1 MMKTA
6 VILSAR
12 KDKGT
17 EIPYPLKPYCE
28 NICLMD
34 RIIEALTALDYSNIY
49 LVVGDKAELYHKYAS
64 ERVHLVLNADYKFT
78 SSMGSWDVAAPF
90 IDDDFLLVEGDTFY
104 EYKVLKVLTETAN
117 DNCFAITEESGSGD
131 EAFVETRKGYV
142 AKISKDRH
150 QICNFEGEML
160 GIVKISKSTFDRMMQ
175 KWNHSNNPYL
185 NYEYLLLDSTDVLD
199 RPYIRFTNLIWGD
212 VDCEDDFNKLCNY
225 IYPKLRRKEDPFDYD
240 NLISYLN
247 AIFPNEH
254 IEKEVSIMQIG
265 GMSNKNFKVTK
276 GKLEYVLRVPG
287 NGSEGMVVRS
297 NEEQNSMQACKMGI
311 NPPIRYFNAKTG
323 IKLADFVKNAET
335 LNGATIQRPSSMKK
349 IVKIFQTLHHSHVR
363 FGNEFNVFNEI
374 RNYERLLEECNGTM
388 YEGYEDHREKV
399 LRLEDYLNKL
409 GVSIK
414 PCHNDL
420 VAENFLKAED
430 GTIYLIDWEYS
441 GMNDPMWD
449 IAALFLENNFSEENQ
464 DYFLSHYFNGN
475 EPENA
480 RKKIF
485 VYQILMD
492 WLWSLWTVIKEAQGD
507 DFGTYGVDRYTR
519 AIENLK
525 KIEL

>member
-17 EIPYPLKPYCE
+17 DIPYPLKPYCE

-78 SSMGSWDVAAPF
+78 SSMGSLAVAAPF

-104 EYKVLKVLTETAN
+104 EYKVLKALTETAN
-117 DNCFAITEESGSGD
+117 DNCFAITEKSGSGD

-160 GIVKISKSTFDRMMQ
+160 GIVKISKPTFDRMMQ

-225 IYPKLRRKEDPFDYD
+225 IYPKLRRKEAPFDYD

-388 YEGYEDHREKV
+388 YEGYENQREKV

-464 DYFLSHYFNGN
+464 DYFLSHYFNGK

-492 WLWSLWTVIKEAQGD
+492 WLWALWTVIKEAQGD

-519 AIENLK
+519 AIDNLK
-525 KIEL
+525 K

>member
-12 KDKGT
+12 KDKGKD
-17 EIPYPLKPYCE
+17 IPYPLKPYCE

-78 SSMGSWDVAAPF
+78 SSMGSLAVAAPF

-104 EYKVLKVLTETAN
+104 EYKVLKALTETAN

-160 GIVKISKSTFDRMMQ
+160 GIVKISKPTFDRMMQ

-297 NEEQNSMQACKMGI
+297 NEEQNSRQACKMGI

-464 DYFLSHYFNGN
+464 DYFLSHYFNGK

>member
-78 SSMGSWDVAAPF
+78 SSMGSLAVAAPF

-160 GIVKISKSTFDRMMQ
+160 GVVKISKPTFDRMMQ

-420 VAENFLKAED
+420 VAENFLKAKD

-464 DYFLSHYFNGN
+464 DYFLSHYFNGK

-492 WLWSLWTVIKEAQGD
+492 WLWALWTVIKEAQGD

-519 AIENLK
+519 AIEDLK

>member
-17 EIPYPLKPYCE
+17 DIPYPLKPYCE

-78 SSMGSWDVAAPF
+78 SSMGSLAVAAPF

-104 EYKVLKVLTETAN
+104 EYKVLKALTETAN

-160 GIVKISKSTFDRMMQ
+160 GIVKISKPTFDRMMQ

-265 GMSNKNFKVTK
+265 RMLNKNFKETK
-276 GKLEYVLRVPG
+276 GKLEYVLRVRG

-297 NEEQNSMQACKMGI
+297 NEEHNSMQACKMGI

>member
-78 SSMGSWDVAAPF
+78 SSMGSLAVAAPF

-104 EYKVLKVLTETAN
+104 EYKVLKALTETAN

-160 GIVKISKSTFDRMMQ
+160 GIVKISKPTFDRMMQ

-297 NEEQNSMQACKMGI
+297 NEEHNSMQACKMGI
-311 NPPIRYFNAKTG
+311 NPTIRYFNAKTG

-420 VAENFLKAED
+420 VAENFLKAEN

>member
-1 MMKTA
+1 
-6 VILSAR
+6 
-12 KDKGT
+12 
-17 EIPYPLKPYCE
+17 
-28 NICLMD
+28 
-34 RIIEALTALDYSNIY
+34 
-49 LVVGDKAELYHKYAS
+49 
-64 ERVHLVLNADYKFT
+64 
-78 SSMGSWDVAAPF
+78 
-90 IDDDFLLVEGDTFY
+90 
-104 EYKVLKVLTETAN
+104 
-117 DNCFAITEESGSGD
+117 
-131 EAFVETRKGYV
+131 
-142 AKISKDRH
+142 
-150 QICNFEGEML
+150 
-160 GIVKISKSTFDRMMQ
+160 
-175 KWNHSNNPYL
+175 
-185 NYEYLLLDSTDVLD
+185 
-199 RPYIRFTNLIWGD
+199 
-212 VDCEDDFNKLCNY
+212 
-225 IYPKLRRKEDPFDYD
+225 
-240 NLISYLN
+240 
-247 AIFPNEH
+247 
-254 IEKEVSIMQIG
+254 
-265 GMSNKNFKVTK
+265 
-276 GKLEYVLRVPG
+276 
-287 NGSEGMVVRS
+287 
-297 NEEQNSMQACKMGI
+297 
-311 NPPIRYFNAKTG
+311 
-323 IKLADFVKNAET
+323 
-335 LNGATIQRPSSMKK
+335 
-349 IVKIFQTLHHSHVR
+349 
-363 FGNEFNVFNEI
+363 
-374 RNYERLLEECNGTM
+374 M

>member
-34 RIIEALTALDYSNIY
+34 RIIEALTALDYYNIY

-78 SSMGSWDVAAPF
+78 SSMGSLAVAAPF

-160 GIVKISKSTFDRMMQ
+160 GVVKISKPTFDRMMQ

-492 WLWSLWTVIKEAQGD
+492 WLWALWTVIKEAQGD

-519 AIENLK
+519 AIDNLK

>member
-78 SSMGSWDVAAPF
+78 SSMGSLAVAAPF

-104 EYKVLKVLTETAN
+104 EYKGLKALTETAN
-117 DNCFAITEESGSGD
+117 DNWFAITEESGSGD

-464 DYFLSHYFNGN
+464 DYFLSHYFNGK

-492 WLWSLWTVIKEAQGD
+492 WLWSLWTVIKETQGEE
-507 DFGTYGVDRYTR
+507 FGTYAVDRYTR